1 MNDKELKEYD
11 FNGES
16 SLDRDYLI
24 IIKEQKTK
32 ILNFLLN
39 KLLHG
44 TEANDKDEVIF
55 CIKKYIY
62 LNKYHN
68 IPIEDIHLIIIALDK
83 LIRNNFTDLP
93 FVETIEKFLSKIF
106 HIFKREIKI
115 KIDWKIYFKLY
126 DILLTFTR
134 TSAINIT
141 TDKDDA
147 FFDTN
152 VKFIFRAQ
160 KFFDITKEDYEYIK
174 KIIFIYFY
182 SIQVSQ
188 IVIGIDICKM
198 FINFDYLSEDK
209 EFQEVLFNLLKE
221 KSEYSNSILSI
232 FRKIMKKKEIL
243 IDKEI
248 FINSFFD
255 LLINYFSIS
264 PDKIGNNS
272 IKKKFVSKS
281 EDTNNQ
287 INKDNSKSSYTI
299 SYSMC
304 WIFVKIYTDD
314 SFKNYDKLI
323 KKHTEGFINFM
334 NLNLGESAEKE
345 LSSAIVS
352 VLFDMLDAAQKILF
366 KKKITYLNKIMTN
379 KTFIPIENNKNK
391 VLSLINVLL
400 PLITKCLFY
409 YEEDAS
415 LIMEALTEIAY
426 SYEINNKIM
435 EIFWELFNNMENEVN
450 VFLSKIGSFIKV
462 FMHITNLSI
471 KNSSSTKLL
480 NNIILMIPDLITSA
494 NEEQNIDILFVM
506 NSIFGLINEKKDDDI
521 YKNNEGFNLIMKNA
535 FNVSVEIVIR
545 MLRLFDF
552 ISSNQIQYFFFDFV
566 FLCSKINTN
575 ENKKKIQNL
584 ILNYP
589 NDNHIPEEN
598 VNVYFL
604 LIYYLQMELRL
615 KYEILWNNVMKTFLT
630 KDINENLF
638 EKQSHN
644 LIDYD
649 LKSIKFQIEEH
660 NKKKLKFYKSMF
672 SCFEFETFFPY
683 NENIKN
689 QLIQIIILCLNN
701 NDIHYRRV
709 GFTLSSR
716 IINGILCRRYL
727 KDEEIKFSLPKKD
740 DIEFSVSFY
749 KLIIE
754 PYVIFFEE
762 LIKNFNEHL
771 NELQGENNKLDQ
783 DKVDDWFIE
792 NYFGEDEIIDK
803 LTILLKMGKI
813 FTSEM
818 DNPFMI
824 SLYNEDYKEIYLI
837 KEKILNLVCDL
848 YPFLQKTKLL
858 KNQKI
863 LKYYLTIIMYDTI
876 DPSKNALSRYS
887 SCIKKLKLY
896 YEHLFNAEL
905 GLYDLL
911 EHQFFYFAMLRYF
924 KIDLEINYTSQKVLN
939 KNLIIRKFKILS
951 YCFLY
956 SIELSMKTDLVLST
970 TGFYL
975 VLSKEDWI
983 NLFKE
988 FNAILTEKIKKITSK
1003 KTISYNG
1010 NHKILNIIF
1019 FYSNLMNFTFVTNI
1033 EYFAEV
1039 LKNYTHMISYLK
1051 EDVQTTLG
1059 IGILNSKLL
1068 KKKYIFKL
1076 SARPLK
1082 NRINAIFSY
1091 DCIPSNIQFNTNL
1104 YNEYIKLNKIESHKK
1119 IIDERDQKIKL
1130 DVFKVFNDYF
1140 NEIKKNNCKSLN
1152 EKLTLQIIIAYFN
1165 LMMNL
1170 CDLNIQEDFNILN
1183 SFENMIYNF
1192 YIQNDIN
1199 SLNIRRLCYC
1209 FISLTTKLKYLNAFT
1224 TKINKIDE
1232 TNKKYDNVEDY
1243 LINYKSDKV
1252 IISNNI
1258 PLYTIEKYKNEL
1270 NIKNEK
1276 LRFETEEN
1284 VEKFILS
1291 LLNTKDLISNQQ
1303 MIKISNQDI
1312 VTSSMTSINK
1322 YSEYKMLYQFFSVN
1336 SNKNVI
1342 NLDTVYNIFQKIF
1355 EQKDIY
1361 SFDESAFFSIYCQVF
1376 GGLIKTYIIEYRE
1389 NPNSKLEEIIKKY
1402 LNIFMSL
1409 YTSNKNKF
1417 KDDSLTKLF
1426 VFLIS
1431 STNVK
1436 TFRTLFTNDK
1446 GEFIYFNYGNDFSV
1460 CILDAVI
1467 SLFNEVRLPYIFNNP
1482 IEHLLLNENNNIN
1495 ITKQFSVIENYLNDQ
1510 NLFLTKE
1517 TFIIAYSYFLLVA
1530 CNNIHQNVTKF
1541 NIYYDKEKIEKFVKY
1556 LMTKYDENKLSIKK
1570 LIVVFVCTLDKLFI
1584 LNPEFLIEI
1593 FIFASKIFIDS
1604 DYNHPSEH
1612 TISLINMESNFLIN
1626 TSNELIKSYLKI
1638 ISEHFLKSN
1647 LTIIVKQYLL
1657 DFLIN
1662 ILKANLNQIIEKTN
1676 EREEIFFLVFS
1687 LINNCGTD
1695 ELREYI
1701 TNNLLIFFINSCSI
1715 KEIEKLS
1722 ESIKEFLIKSKYE
1735 TEYEKRLSEIFPI
1748 EKKYYALFIL
1758 GAITKGFYLNIP
1770 EYIQNIILFFTNLYK
1785 NVYKQVGVG
1794 SKIIKKIMNEFL
1806 TKYEYS
1812 NNFVKKSLSDE
1823 CNDAIRDLT
1832 DTNLYFS

>member
-16 SLDRDYLI
+16 SLDREYLI
-24 IIKEQKTK
+24 LIKEQKTK

-39 KLLHG
+39 KMLHG
-44 TEANDKDEVIF
+44 IEANDKDEIIF

-68 IPIEDIHLIIIALDK
+68 IPIEDIHLIIIGLDK
-83 LIRNNFTDLP
+83 SIRNNYTDLP
-93 FVETIEKFLSKIF
+93 FVEITEKFLSKLF

-126 DILLTFTR
+126 DILLTFAR

-141 TDKDDA
+141 TEKDDA

-152 VKFIFRAQ
+152 VKFCFRAL
-160 KFFDITKEDYEYIK
+160 KFFHITKDDYNYIK
-174 KIIFIYFY
+174 KIIYIYFY
-182 SIQVSQ
+182 SIQVNQ
-188 IVIGIDICKM
+188 IVVGIDICKM
-198 FINFDYLSEDK
+198 FMNVDYLSEDK

-232 FRKIMKKKEIL
+232 FRKIMKKKELL

-281 EDTNNQ
+281 DDTNNK

-334 NLNLGESAEKE
+334 NLNLGESSEKE

-366 KKKITYLNKIMTN
+366 KKKITYLNKIMTQKN
-379 KTFIPIENNKNK
+379 FIPIKENKEK
-391 VLSLINVLL
+391 VISLINVLL

-409 YEEDAS
+409 YEEDGS

-426 SYEINNKIM
+426 SYEINDKIM

-462 FMHITNLSI
+462 FMNITNLSI

-480 NNIILMIPDLITSA
+480 NQIIIIIPDLITSA

-506 NSIFGLINEKKDDDI
+506 NSIFGLINEKKDDEL

-552 ISSNQIQYFFFDFV
+552 ISGNQIQYFFFDFV
-566 FLCSKINTN
+566 FLCSKINTE

-584 ILNYP
+584 VLNYP
-589 NDNHIPEEN
+589 NDNYIPEEN

-604 LIYYLQMELRL
+604 LIYYLQMDLRL
-615 KYEILWNNVMKTFLT
+615 KYETLWKNAMKTFLT

-649 LKSIKFQIEEH
+649 LKQISFQIEEH
-660 NKKKLKFYKSMF
+660 NKKKLKYYKSMF

-683 NENIKN
+683 NEELKT

-727 KDEEIKFSLPKKD
+727 KDEGIKFSLPKKD
-740 DIEFSVSFY
+740 DIEFSCSFF
-749 KLIIE
+749 KLFIE
-754 PYVIFFEE
+754 PYVKFFED
-762 LIKNFNEHL
+762 LIENFNNNLTNLED
-771 NELQGENNKLDQ
+771 ENNKLIQ
-783 DKVDDWFIE
+783 DKVDDWFID
-792 NYFGEDEIIDK
+792 NYFGEDEVIDK
-803 LTILLKMGKI
+803 LTILLKLGKI
-813 FTSEM
+813 FTSQI

-824 SLYNEDYKEIYLI
+824 NIYNEDYKEIYI
-837 KEKILNLVCDL
+837 IREKILNLVCDL
-848 YPFLQKTKLL
+848 CPFLQKTKLI

-911 EHQFFYFAMLRYF
+911 EHQFFYYAMLRYF
-924 KIDLEINYTSQKVLN
+924 KVDLKINYSDKRVFN
-939 KNLIIRKFKILS
+939 KELIIRKFKILL

-956 SIELSMKTDLVLST
+956 SIELSMKTDLILST

-975 VLSKEDWI
+975 ALTKEDWI
-983 NLFKE
+983 NLFNE
-988 FNAILTEKIKKITSK
+988 FNKILTDKVIKITSK
-1003 KTISYNG
+1003 EIISYNG

-1033 EYFAEV
+1033 EYYSEV
-1039 LKNYTHMISYLK
+1039 LKHYSHMITYLK
-1051 EDVQTTLG
+1051 EDVQSTLA

-1068 KKKYIFKL
+1068 KRKNIFKL

-1082 NRINAIFSY
+1082 NRINAVFSY
-1091 DCIPSNIQFNTNL
+1091 DCIPIDIEYNTNL
-1104 YNEYIKLNKIESHKK
+1104 YNDYLSLNNIKNDYKLIE
-1119 IIDERDQKIKL
+1119 ERDHKIKL
-1130 DVFKVFNDYF
+1130 SIFKTFNDLF
-1140 NEIKKNNCKSLN
+1140 DKIKSEDCKSLN
-1152 EKLTLQIIIAYFN
+1152 EKMTLQIIITYFN

-1170 CDLNIQEDFNILN
+1170 CDLNIQEDYDILN
-1183 SFENMIYNF
+1183 TFENMIYNF
-1192 YIQNDIN
+1192 YIKNDIN

-1209 FISLTTKLKYLNAFT
+1209 FITLTTKLKYLNTFT
-1224 TKINKIDE
+1224 TKIIKLDE
-1232 TNKKYDNVEDY
+1232 TNKKYNTLEEY

-1258 PLYTIEKYKNEL
+1258 PLYIIEKKKNNN
-1270 NIKNEK
+1270 NIQNSNKI
-1276 LRFETEEN
+1276 RFETEED
-1284 VEKFILS
+1284 VQKFIIS

-1336 SNKNVI
+1336 SNKNVV

-1355 EQKDIY
+1355 QDKE
-1361 SFDESAFFSIYCQVF
+1361 SFDESVCFSIYTQIF
-1376 GGLIKTYIIEYRE
+1376 GGLIKIYIIEYRE
-1389 NPNSKLEEIIKKY
+1389 NPTSALEEIIKKY

-1409 YTSNKNKF
+1409 YTNNKNKF

-1495 ITKQFSVIENYLNDQ
+1495 ITKQFSIIENYLNDQ

-1530 CNNIHQNVTKF
+1530 CNNINQNVTKF
-1541 NIYYDKEKIEKFVKY
+1541 NIDYDKEKIEKFVKY
-1556 LMTKYDENKLSIKK
+1556 LMQKYDENQLSIKK

-1593 FIFASKIFIDS
+1593 FIFVSNIFIES
-1604 DYNHPSEH
+1604 DFNHPSEH

-1626 TSNELIKSYLKI
+1626 TSNELIKSYLRI
-1638 ISEHFLKSN
+1638 INEHFLKSN
-1647 LTIIVKQYLL
+1647 LTIVVKQYLL

-1662 ILKANLNQIIEKTN
+1662 ILKANLNQIIEKTE

-1687 LINNCGTD
+1687 LISNCGTD

-1715 KEIEKLS
+1715 NEIKKIS
-1722 ESIKEFLIKSKYE
+1722 ESTKNFLINSKYE
-1735 TEYEKRLSEIFPI
+1735 NEYEKRLSEIFPI

-1758 GAITKGFYLNIP
+1758 GSITKGFYLNIP
-1770 EYIQNIILFFTNLYK
+1770 EYIQNIILFFTHLYK
-1785 NVYKQVGVG
+1785 NVYKQVGIG

-1806 TKYEYS
+1806 SKYEYS
-1812 NNFVKKSLSDE
+1812 NNYVKKNLSDE
-1823 CNDAIRDLT
+1823 CSDAIRDLT